1 MRVLQPIAAHDD
13 ADASH
18 AAGQQHRP
26 QHIILIK
33 QQQHPKGYSDVG
45 YCRRDLYDKC
55 KLIMLTSG
63 HPVGPRAV
71 LAWEDNE
78 RSIYNPYVCM
88 YVTAYPPPDST
99 PGGPVVTH
107 ANDVNYS
114 AKRLDTTLGLDT
126 FVDTTLA
133 MSLSMV
139 ELATMLM
146 SWRHKQT
153 MLMMNRSRKFLNPK
167 CYLG

>member
-1 MRVLQPIAAHDD
+1 M
-13 ADASH
+13 
-18 AAGQQHRP
+18 
-26 QHIILIK
+26 
-33 QQQHPKGYSDVG
+33 
-45 YCRRDLYDKC
+45 
-55 KLIMLTSG
+55 
-63 HPVGPRAV
+63 
-71 LAWEDNE
+71 
-78 RSIYNPYVCM
+78 
-88 YVTAYPPPDST
+88 
-99 PGGPVVTH
+99 VTH